1 MMTFSEVVE
10 AIQKLS
16 EEEKEEIKSLIEHYL
31 IEEKREKIYQIY
43 LASKQRRSEGKLT
56 FSSDINELME
66 SLED

>member
-1 MMTFSEVVE
+1 MTFSEVVE

-31 IEEKREKIYQIY
+31 IEEKRENIYQNY
-43 LASKQRRSEGKLT
+43 LVSKQKESEGKLT